1 MDFLLKKFYIPK
13 SSKDCYII
21 KPYGKLSIL
30 LIYAAHTFI
39 TGISSQYSFDYD
51 PQTVGYMLSE
61 EEFNNMVNDFNRA
74 LSNFWPCT
82 LSISIGYIFA
92 LFTCGLSFLI
102 PNLCIG
108 DAEKSLRTRIE
119 YYNKYRLVGRGLEL
133 ELKKECSTSWIELR
147 II

>member
-1 MDFLLKKFYIPK
+1 
-13 SSKDCYII
+13 
-21 KPYGKLSIL
+21 
-30 LIYAAHTFI
+30 
-39 TGISSQYSFDYD
+39 
-51 PQTVGYMLSE
+51 
-61 EEFNNMVNDFNRA
+61 MVHDLNKA

-102 PNLCIG
+102 PNLCIK
-108 DAEKSLRTRIE
+108 DAEQSLRTRID

-147 II
+147 VIQAND